1 MGSNPSSAKNVMRF
15 LVYAAAAVALASGAA
30 LAVGREDA
38 RLSVEGTL
46 APEPEVAKSSLDD
59 LTALKRQVEAGE
71 TAPLELAGVM
81 AEGNAAGRYA
91 DVAELAEVALGTP
104 ASVIAA
110 AEAARAAAARAEE
123 RRTGKSAV
131 ETLETRRKTY
141 AGLPAYQN
149 NPRIRNEAGVAY
161 YSLGRAADAHESYL
175 AAISLA
181 PAYDEPY
188 ANLGLLYRRKG
199 WYEKALEQYAK
210 ALELRPT
217 NEIVWYNRA
226 VVLEKLGRIDEA
238 VSSLETAV
246 KLTPKYRPP
255 IRRLTLLWY
264 DLGDYETAYA
274 YAQKLVYLAESDEY
288 ATAGE
293 IESAEELLILTG
305 NRLQGKKAEPALTVE
320 GTAATPPEP

>member
-1 MGSNPSSAKNVMRF
+1 MRS
-15 LVYAAAAVALASGAA
+15 LTYMAAAVALASGAA

-38 RLSVEGTL
+38 RASVEGTL
-46 APEPEVAKSSLDD
+46 PPEPEVAKSSLDD
-59 LTALKRQVEAGE
+59 LTALKREVEAGE
-71 TAPLELAGVM
+71 IAPAKLAAVM
-81 AEGNAAGRYA
+81 AEGNAGGRYA

-104 ASVIAA
+104 ASIIAA

-123 RRTGKSAV
+123 RRTGKAAT
-131 ETLETRRKTY
+131 ETPESRRKTY
-141 AGLPAYQN
+141 AGLPIYQN

-161 YSLGRAADAHESYL
+161 YSLGRAADAHASYL

-199 WYEKALEQYAK
+199 WYQKALEQYAK
-210 ALELRPT
+210 AIELRPT

-226 VVLEKLGRIDEA
+226 VVLEKLGRIEEA
-238 VSSLETAV
+238 VPSLETAI

-264 DLGDYETAYA
+264 DLGDYETAHA
-274 YAQKLVYLAESDEY
+274 YAQKLVYLTESDES
-288 ATAGE
+288 ATAAE
-293 IESAEELLILTG
+293 VESANELLTLAE

-320 GTAATPPEP
+320 GTAATPAGQ

>member
-1 MGSNPSSAKNVMRF
+1 MRF
-15 LVYAAAAVALASGAA
+15 LIYAAAAAALASGAA

-38 RLSVEGTL
+38 RPPVEGTL
-46 APEPEVAKSSLDD
+46 PPEPEFAESSLDD
-59 LTALKRQVEAGE
+59 LTALKNKVEAGE
-71 TAPLELAGVM
+71 ITPVNLAGVM

-91 DVAELAEVALGTP
+91 DVAEVAEVALSTP
-104 ASVIAA
+104 ASVLAA
-110 AEAARAAAARAEE
+110 AEEARTAAARAEE
-123 RRTGKSAV
+123 RRTGKPPV
-131 ETLETRRKTY
+131 ETSESRRKTY

-161 YSLGRAADAHESYL
+161 YSLGRTADAYESYL

-199 WYEKALEQYAK
+199 WYEKALEQYAR

-226 VVLEKLGRIDEA
+226 VVLERLGRIEEA
-238 VSSLETAV
+238 VSSLETAA

-274 YAQKLVYLAESDEY
+274 YAQKLVYLAESDE
-288 ATAGE
+288 TAAADE
-293 IESAEELLILTG
+293 VASAYELLTLTE

-320 GTAATPPEP
+320 GTAATPPGP

>member
-1 MGSNPSSAKNVMRF
+1 MRS
-15 LVYAAAAVALASGAA
+15 LTYMAAAVALASGAA

-38 RLSVEGTL
+38 RPSVEGTL
-46 APEPEVAKSSLDD
+46 PPEPEVAKSSLDD
-59 LTALKRQVEAGE
+59 LTALKREVEAGE
-71 TAPLELAGVM
+71 IAPAKLAAVM
-81 AEGNAAGRYA
+81 AEGNAGSRYA

-104 ASVIAA
+104 ASIIAA
-110 AEAARAAAARAEE
+110 GEAARAAAARAEE
-123 RRTGKSAV
+123 RRTGKAAT
-131 ETLETRRKTY
+131 ETPESRRKTY
-141 AGLPAYQN
+141 VGLPVYQN

-161 YSLGRAADAHESYL
+161 YSLGRAADAHASYL

-199 WYEKALEQYAK
+199 WYQKALEQYAK

-226 VVLEKLGRIDEA
+226 VVLEKLGRIEEA
-238 VSSLETAV
+238 VPSLETAI
-246 KLTPKYRPP
+246 KLTPKYRSP

-274 YAQKLVYLAESDEY
+274 YAEKLVYLTESDES
-288 ATAGE
+288 ATAAE
-293 IESAEELLILTG
+293 VESANELLTLAE

-320 GTAATPPEP
+320 GTAATPPGP

>member
-1 MGSNPSSAKNVMRF
+1 MRF
-15 LVYAAAAVALASGAA
+15 LIYTAAAVALASGAA
-30 LAVGREDA
+30 SAVGREDA

-46 APEPEVAKSSLDD
+46 APEPEVAETSLDD
-59 LTALKRQVEAGE
+59 LTALKREVEGGDIAS
-71 TAPLELAGVM
+71 TKLAALM

-91 DVAELAEVALGTP
+91 DVAEVAEVAVGTP
-104 ASVIAA
+104 ASVLAA

-123 RRTGKSAV
+123 RRTGKTAT
-131 ETLETRRKTY
+131 ETLESRQKFY
-141 AGLPAYQN
+141 AGLPAYRN
-149 NPRIRNEAGVAY
+149 NPQIRNEAGAAY
-161 YSLGRAADAHESYL
+161 YSLGRAADAYESYL

-199 WYEKALEQYAK
+199 WYEKALEQYTK

-226 VVLEKLGRIDEA
+226 VVLERLGRIEEA

-255 IRRLTLLWY
+255 VRRLTLLWY
-264 DLGDYETAYA
+264 DLGDYRTAYA
-274 YAQKLVYLAESDEY
+274 YAQKLVYLAESDE
-288 ATAGE
+288 TAAADE
-293 IESAEELLILTG
+293 VESANGLLILTG

-320 GTAATPPEP
+320 GTAATPPGP